1 MMVGEH
7 SRGEFHTISQFE
19 IRIFQQEAPMSLL
32 LTRQDVE
39 QLLPMSEAMAA
50 VELAFR
56 EHALGNVLMPLRTSI
71 RPPAHNGVNLGMP
84 AYIGG
89 ALDALGLKVVSVYG
103 ENPAKYNL
111 PTVIAT
117 VLLNDPRTGALLAVM
132 DGTWLT
138 AMRTGAVSGVA
149 TKYLARADA
158 RVATI
163 LGAGVQ
169 ARTQLMAICEARQL
183 QRAYVYDI
191 DSERSRAYVE
201 AMSAQLDLE
210 IIPTTDLRSAIEAAD
225 ILAAASN
232 AHDPIFPGEWLHAGM
247 HINGVGS
254 HAPKMRELDTATIVR
269 SLLIADQKM
278 ACLAE
283 AGDIIIPIQEGAI
296 TEAHIHGELGQVIT
310 GQVAG
315 RTSDE
320 QITLF
325 KSVGLAIQ
333 DVATAARIYALAKE
347 QGVGQQ
353 LPL

>member
-1 MMVGEH
+1 M
-7 SRGEFHTISQFE
+7 
-19 IRIFQQEAPMSLL
+19 ALL
-32 LTRQDVE
+32 LTRKDVE
-39 QLLPMSEAMAA
+39 ALLPMSEAMAA

-89 ALDALGLKVVSVYG
+89 EVDALGLKVVSVYAD
-103 ENPAKYNL
+103 NPARHNL

-138 AMRTGAVSGVA
+138 AMRTGAASGVA
-149 TKYLARADA
+149 TKYLARTDA
-158 RVATI
+158 RVATV

-169 ARTQLMAICEARQL
+169 ARTQLMAICEARKIR
-183 QRAYVYDI
+183 RAYVYDI
-191 DSERSRAYVE
+191 DSDRSRAYAVE
-201 AMSAQLDLE
+201 MSARLGIE
-210 IIPTTDLRSAIEAAD
+210 ILPTTDLRTAVEAAD
-225 ILAAASN
+225 VLATASN
-232 AHDPIFPGEWLHAGM
+232 AHEPIFPGEWIRPGT

-254 HAPKMRELDTATIVR
+254 HAPKARELDSTTISR
-269 SLLIADQKM
+269 SLLVVDQKM

-283 AGDIIIPIQEGAI
+283 AGDVIIPIQEGVI
-296 TEAHIHGELGQVIT
+296 TEAHIHGELGQVIA

-315 RTSDE
+315 RSSAE

-325 KSVGLAIQ
+325 KSVGLAMQ
-333 DVATAARIYALAKE
+333 DVSTAARIYALAQK

>member
-1 MMVGEH
+1 
-7 SRGEFHTISQFE
+7 
-19 IRIFQQEAPMSLL
+19 
-32 LTRQDVE
+32 
-39 QLLPMSEAMAA
+39 
-50 VELAFR
+50 
-56 EHALGNVLMPLRTSI
+56 
-71 RPPAHNGVNLGMP
+71 MP

-89 ALDALGLKVVSVYG
+89 DFDALGLKVVSVYG
-103 ENPAKYNL
+103 DNPAKHDL

-132 DGTWLT
+132 DGTWMT

-158 RVATI
+158 RVATV

-169 ARTQLMAICEARQL
+169 ARTQLMAI
-183 QRAYVYDI
+183 
-191 DSERSRAYVE
+191 DSERSRAYAQ

-210 IIPTTDLRSAIEAAD
+210 ILPTTDLRTAIESAD

-232 AHDPIFPGEWLHAGM
+232 AHDPIFPGEWLRPGT

-254 HAPKMRELDTATIVR
+254 HAPKMRELDTTTIVR
-269 SLLIADQKM
+269 SLVVADQKM

-310 GQVAG
+310 GEVAG

-333 DVATAARIYALAKE
+333 DVATAARVYALAQEK
-347 QGVGQQ
+347 GVGQD

>member
-1 MMVGEH
+1 M
-7 SRGEFHTISQFE
+7 
-19 IRIFQQEAPMSLL
+19 ALL
-32 LTRQDVE
+32 LTRKDVE
-39 QLLPMSEAMAA
+39 TLLPMSEAMAA

-71 RPPAHNGVNLGMP
+71 RPPAYGGVNLGMP

-89 ALDALGLKVVSVYG
+89 EVDALGLKVVSVYG
-103 ENPAKYNL
+103 ENPVKHGL

-138 AMRTGAVSGVA
+138 AMRTGAASGVA
-149 TKYLARADA
+149 TKYLARTDA
-158 RVATI
+158 RVATV

-169 ARTQLMAICEARQL
+169 ARTQLMAICEARKL
-183 QRAYVYDI
+183 QKVYVYDI
-191 DSERSRAYVE
+191 DSERSRAFAIE
-201 AMSAQLDLE
+201 MAEKLGLE
-210 IIPTTDLRSAIEAAD
+210 IHPTTDLRTAIEAAD

-232 AHDPIFPGEWLHAGM
+232 AHDPIFPGEWIRPGA

-254 HAPKMRELDTATIVR
+254 HAPKARELDSTTISR
-269 SLLIADQKM
+269 SLLVVDQKM

-283 AGDIIIPIQEGAI
+283 AGDIIIPIQEGAM

-315 RTSDE
+315 RTSAE

-325 KSVGLAIQ
+325 KSVGLAMQ
-333 DVATAARIYALAKE
+333 DVSTAARIYALAQK

>member
-1 MMVGEH
+1 
-7 SRGEFHTISQFE
+7 
-19 IRIFQQEAPMSLL
+19 
-32 LTRQDVE
+32 
-39 QLLPMSEAMAA
+39 MAA
-50 VELAFR
+50 VELAFK

-71 RPPAHNGVNLGMP
+71 RPPAHKGLNLGMP

-89 ALDALGLKVVSVYG
+89 ELDALGLKVVSVYG
-103 ENPAKYNL
+103 DNPAKYDL

-132 DGTWLT
+132 DGTWMT
-138 AMRTGAVSGVA
+138 AMRTGAASGVA
-149 TKYLARADA
+149 TKYLAREDA

-169 ARTQLMAICEARQL
+169 ARTQLMAICEARPL
-183 QRAYVYDI
+183 ERAYVYDI
-191 DSERSRAYVE
+191 DAERSQAYAQ
-201 AMSAQLDLE
+201 AMSVQLDLE
-210 IIPTTDLRSAIEAAD
+210 VLPTTDLRIAIESAD

-232 AHDPIFPGEWLHAGM
+232 AHDPIFPGEWLRPGT

-269 SLLIADQKM
+269 SLVIADQKT

-310 GQVAG
+310 GEVTG

-333 DVATAARIYALAKE
+333 DVASAARVYALAQEK
-347 QGVGQQ
+347 GVGQE

>member
-1 MMVGEH
+1 MAL
-7 SRGEFHTISQFE
+7 F
-19 IRIFQQEAPMSLL
+19 

-39 QLLPMSEAMAA
+39 ALLPMSEALAA

-56 EHALGNVLMPLRTSI
+56 EHALGNVIMPLRTSI
-71 RPPAHNGVNLGMP
+71 RPPAHGGVNLGMP

-89 ALDALGLKVVSVYG
+89 EVDALGLKVVSVYA
-103 ENPAKYNL
+103 ENPTKHNL

-138 AMRTGAVSGVA
+138 AMRTGAASGVA
-149 TKYLARADA
+149 TKYLARAGA
-158 RVATI
+158 SVATI

-169 ARTQLMAICEARQL
+169 ARTQLLAICEARKI

-191 DSERSRAYVE
+191 DAERSRAYAVE
-201 AMSAQLDLE
+201 MSARLGVE
-210 IIPTTDLRSAIEAAD
+210 IVPTTDLRTAVEAAD

-232 AHDPIFPGEWLHAGM
+232 AHEPIFPGEWIRPGT

-254 HAPKMRELDTATIVR
+254 HAPKTRELDSTTIR
-269 SLLIADQKM
+269 RALLVVDQKM

-283 AGDIIIPIQEGAI
+283 AGDVIIPIQEGVI
-296 TEAHIHGELGQVIT
+296 TEAHIHGELGQVLT
-310 GQVAG
+310 GQVTG

-325 KSVGLAIQ
+325 KSVGLAMQ
-333 DVATAARIYALAKE
+333 DVSTAARIYALAQK
-347 QGVGQQ
+347 QGIGQQ